1 MEKVIEAMLGDENT
15 WKNINNI
22 IVTIMRQK
30 EEDEVR
36 KEKEVG

>member
-1 MEKVIEAMLGDENT
+1 MEKVIEAMLRDENT